1 MDKTASLSPFILS
14 VVKDK
19 GTEKPFS
26 GEYDKFGGDG
36 SYLCRR
42 CGLALY
48 RSSDKFHSGCGWPS
62 FDEEVSGAI
71 RRIPDEDGRRTEIG
85 CARCLAHLG
94 HVFTG
99 ENFTNKNTRHCV
111 NSLSLDFVADK
122 TVTDTEEAI
131 YAAGCF
137 WGVQHYLDQLPGVL
151 MTEVGYT
158 GGERPSPTYEQVC
171 SGATGHFEAVRV
183 IYDPQ
188 KINFEALT
196 KFFFEIHNFSQ
207 NNGQGPDIGS
217 QYLSAIFYYNEA
229 QKKQA
234 ESVIAELKAKGFN
247 VSTNI
252 LPVKTF
258 WRAEGYH
265 QQYYA
270 KHQGSPYCHQHTKI
284 FTLK

>member
-1 MDKTASLSPFILS
+1 MDKTASLPPLILS
-14 VVKDK
+14 VVSSK

-26 GEYDKFGGDG
+26 GEYDQFGESG

-48 RSSDKFHSGCGWPS
+48 RSSTKFHSGCGWPS
-62 FDEEVSGAI
+62 FDEEVKDAVQY
-71 RRIPDEDGRRTEIG
+71 IPDDDGVRTEIC

-94 HVFTG
+94 HVFIG

-122 TVTDTEEAI
+122 TVTDAEEAI

-137 WGVQHYLDQLPGVL
+137 WGVQYYLNKLPGVL

-158 GGERPSPTYEQVC
+158 GGQRSSPTYEQVC
-171 SGATGHFEAVRV
+171 SGATGHLEAVRV

-188 KINFEALT
+188 QIDFKTLT
-196 KFFFEIHNFSQ
+196 KFFFEIHDFSQ
-207 NNGQGPDIGS
+207 ANGQGPDIGP

-229 QKKQA
+229 QKA
-234 ESVIAELKAKGFN
+234 ASEALVAELKVKGFE
-247 VSTNI
+247 VSTSI
-252 LPVKTF
+252 FPVKTF
-258 WRAEGYH
+258 WRAEAYH
-265 QQYYA
+265 QQYYE
-270 KHQGSPYCHQHTKI
+270 KSQGSPYCHQHKKI
-284 FTLK
+284 F

>member
-1 MDKTASLSPFILS
+1 MDKTASLSPLILS
-14 VVKDK
+14 VVQDK

-26 GEYDKFGGDG
+26 GEYDQFGGDG

-71 RRIPDEDGRRTEIG
+71 KRIPDEDGRRTEIC
-85 CARCLAHLG
+85 CARCSAHLG

-137 WGVQHYLDQLPGVL
+137 WGVQHYLDKLPGVL

-183 IYDPQ
+183 IYDPK

-207 NNGQGPDIGS
+207 DNGQGPDIGS
-217 QYLSAIFYYNEA
+217 QYLSAIFYYNET
-229 QKKQA
+229 QKNMSEA
-234 ESVIAELKAKGFN
+234 IIAELKEKGFD
-247 VSTNI
+247 VSTKL
-252 LPVKTF
+252 LPAKPF
-258 WRAEGYH
+258 WRGEKYH

-270 KHQGSPYCHQHTKI
+270 KHQSLPYCHQHQKI
-284 FTLK
+284 FT